1 MKEQKKKLYLQ
12 NKKRFLKKIVGNS
25 EKPRLSVFRS
35 HHHIYAQIINDQSS
49 HTLISYSSLAM
60 KVGLNS
66 NQTSAY
72 GSTKEIA
79 FSVGQQLAELA
90 LTKKI
95 QQVVFDRGSR
105 PYLGRIKAL
114 AEGAR
119 QKGLKF

>member
-25 EKPRLSVFRS
+25 QKPRLSVFRS
-35 HHHIYAQIINDQSS
+35 HNHIYAQIINDQSS

-60 KVGLNS
+60 KVAS
-66 NQTSAY
+66 SANQIPVY
-72 GSTKEIA
+72 GSTQEIA

-90 LTKKI
+90 LIKKI

-119 QKGLKF
+119 QQGLKF